1 MLVPTPEDVII
12 TKLRWSL
19 LANRSKDR
27 DDARDVIAV
36 QGDRIDWDYVHP
48 GATATAPA
56 TCSTRSA
63 APSLRSDPPRDLDG
77 PETFFPPST
86 HKGVA
91 CVVES
96 EDIIDGNEE
105 RRGCVASIMRVI
117 LDVLQG
123 PRQGRSF
130 VFDRHDTFIVGRSR
144 FVHCPMPEDSALSRD
159 HFLIE
164 INPPRCEVRDLGSTN
179 GTFVNDRRVERV
191 RLSSGDRIA
200 AGQSVFQVRVEGAS
214 WSGDSGPDA
223 GRRGAGRDGDARPER
238 PADRLLGLR
247 GGGAARRRRGRRAG
261 VPRCPASRSTGSA
274 RRAGNEAA
282 AVPQPV
288 PHFTTLRELGRGAMG
303 VVYQARHNQTGRLVA
318 LKLIVPESAAARSAV
333 DRFLREMS
341 VISQLKHPNIVEWLE
356 QGMTRGQFWFAME
369 YVQGTNLES
378 IANETPGRY
387 PVDQACRMIC
397 QVLKG
402 LEQAHSL
409 GFVHRDIKPENILIG
424 RGPDGLVA
432 KISDFGLA
440 KSFRGLG
447 LSGLTFSG
455 EMRGTVPF
463 MPPEQML
470 DFKTV
475 TPAGDLYST
484 AATLYY
490 LLSCQ
495 FIYDQVG
502 EGGDLIRMLLEEPP
516 VPILSRRA
524 DVPARLA
531 AVLEK
536 CLARDPKDR
545 YPTAAAMRKALRP
558 FC

>member
-1 MLVPTPEDVII
+1 M
-12 TKLRWSL
+12 
-19 LANRSKDR
+19 
-27 DDARDVIAV
+27 
-36 QGDRIDWDYVHP
+36 
-48 GATATAPA
+48 
-56 TCSTRSA
+56 
-63 APSLRSDPPRDLDG
+63 
-77 PETFFPPST
+77 
-86 HKGVA
+86 
-91 CVVES
+91 
-96 EDIIDGNEE
+96 
-105 RRGCVASIMRVI
+105 
-117 LDVLQG
+117 
-123 PRQGRSF
+123 
-130 VFDRHDTFIVGRSR
+130 GRSR

-164 INPPRCEVRDLGSTN
+164 ISPPRCEIRDLGSTN
-179 GTFVNDRRVERV
+179 GTFVNECRVERA

-200 AGQSVFQVRVEGAS
+200 AGQSIFRVRVESSALTSLSGVAVPAVTAPAS
-214 WSGDSGPDA
+214 QTATFNVEPTIQPIQCA
-223 GRRGAGRDGDARPER
+223 GCGT
-238 PADRLLGLR
+238 PAPLGLDVV
-247 GGGAARRRRGRRAG
+247 A
-261 VPRCPASRSTGSA
+261 TGSNDDDGEPVEWLCELC
-274 RRAGNEAA
+274 RAEVSAL
-282 AVPQPV
+282 PQPV
-288 PHFTTLRELGRGAMG
+288 PHYTTLRELGRGAMG
-303 VVYQARHNQTGRLVA
+303 VVYQARHVQTGKLVA

-369 YVQGTNLES
+369 YVAGSNLEAL
-378 IANETPGRY
+378 ANADPGRY
-387 PVDQACRMIC
+387 PVQQACRMAS

-424 RGPDGLVA
+424 RHKNQLVA

-475 TPAGDLYST
+475 LPSGDLYAT
-484 AATLYY
+484 AATLYF
-490 LLSCQ
+490 LLSSQ
-495 FIYDQVG
+495 FIYDQVAD
-502 EGGDLIRMLLEEPP
+502 GGDLIRMLLEEPP
-516 VPILSRRA
+516 VPIQTRRP
-524 DVPARLA
+524 DVPSALA
-531 AVLEK
+531 AVLQK

-545 YPTAAAMRKALRP
+545 YPTATDMRMALRP